1 MTGRQQDAID
11 LLWDI
16 AIAHALVPTL
26 GEDRIEA
33 IVAEAL
39 AGTELIP
46 LYAPETF
53 AMKHK
58 NPPFVM
64 VTNQVLDLTC
74 VALHVARCPQPLH
87 RTQAAITAQTFT
99 AGSGLAPPRHKNRLF
114 HRTTCTSTENL
125 ARASVLAALD
135 IRPVVFQ
142 VRRYGERLC

>member
-46 LYAPETF
+46 LYAPEAF

-64 VTNQVLDLTC
+64 VTNQVLDFTC
-74 VALHVARCPQPLH
+74 MALHVARCPQPLH

-99 AGSGLAPPRHKNRLF
+99 AGSGVAPPRHKNRLPRQLPSDYVHL
-114 HRTTCTSTENL
+114 HRE
-125 ARASVLAALD
+125 
-135 IRPVVFQ
+135 
-142 VRRYGERLC
+142 LCSCKCACRS